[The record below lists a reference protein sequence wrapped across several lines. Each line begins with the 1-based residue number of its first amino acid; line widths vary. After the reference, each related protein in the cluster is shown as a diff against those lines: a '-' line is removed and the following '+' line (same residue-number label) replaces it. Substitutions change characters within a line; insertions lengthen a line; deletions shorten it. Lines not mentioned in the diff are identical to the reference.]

1 MDDCKYSYKAYCE
14 NQSGGSKNELLN
26 IVNQL
31 KENNSVTLGGTKSEH
46 ENIMSRL
53 DKLEEQEEASKQEM
67 SPSEKKG
74 LEK

>member
-14 NQSGGSKNELLN
+14 KQSGGNENELLN

-46 ENIMSRL
+46 ENIILSL
-53 DKLEEQEEASKQEM
+53 IHI
-67 SPSEKKG
+67 
-74 LEK
+74 